1 MRRRAMSSSLMDSV
15 VILEM
20 WEAAVSLVGLL

>member
-1 MRRRAMSSSLMDSV
+1 MRRRAMSSSLVDSV

-20 WEAAVSLVGLL
+20 WEAVVSLVGSL